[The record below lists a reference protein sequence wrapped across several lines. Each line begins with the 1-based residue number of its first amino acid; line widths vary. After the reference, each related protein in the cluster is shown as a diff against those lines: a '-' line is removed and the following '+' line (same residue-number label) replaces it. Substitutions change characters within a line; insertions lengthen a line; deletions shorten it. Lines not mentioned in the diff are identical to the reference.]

1 MSWLAG
7 LTGQEPPRY
16 VPPPDELKVKD
27 PSIPDR
33 MVSNKTANQPFL
45 AHKEYRDRQ
54 ERLHNEWLEKKKI
67 RDAKIAKGEPV
78 GPLERDPTEPR
89 EVGILGLLKFI
100 LYVTIFIALAGKF
113 VTGSYT
119 WEYETRLMPT
129 LKSLWPTDQRLFS
142 ENALAEF
149 NGEVPGR
156 PTYLAIDGDVY
167 DVSKGKAY
175 QPGGSYHFMSVSSS
189 LPAVDSADHRW
200 CFFCY
205 FRAGRDAARAFGTG
219 CFQTHRTHDL
229 RGLSDK
235 EYEGVQH
242 WKKFFAD
249 HKDYYKVGRVS
260 HPPIDPSSPIPEHC
274 DAKKQAQAEQE
285 AAKRKAAQRESAQK
299 SKVDL

>member
-1 MSWLAG
+1 MSWMAG
-7 LTGQEPPRY
+7 LTGQEPARY

-33 MVSNKTANQPFL
+33 MVSAKTANQPFL

-54 ERLHNEWLEKKKI
+54 EALHNEWLEKKKI

-78 GPLERDPTEPR
+78 GPLGPDPTEPT

-100 LYVTIFIALAGKF
+100 LYVTIFVALAGKF

-119 WEYETRLMPT
+119 WEYETRVLPT

-142 ENALAEF
+142 EQALAEF
-149 NGEVPGR
+149 NGEGDSGR

-175 QPGGSYHFMSVSSS
+175 QPGGSYHFM
-189 LPAVDSADHRW
+189 
-200 CFFCY
+200 
-205 FRAGRDAARAFGTG
+205 AGRDAARAFGTG

-260 HPPIDPSSPIPEHC
+260 HPPIDPKSPIPEHC
-274 DAKKQAQAEQE
+274 DPKKQAQAEKE
-285 AAKRKAAQRESAQK
+285 AAKREAAQRESAQK
-299 SKVDL
+299 SEDDL